1 MMEMPDVVWVTAEPT
16 CTLEQSAAG
25 ARHRCAEAHAAE
37 DAADH
42 AAQPDVAVA
51 SLGPAELDQSRVLT
65 LTRRSA

>member
-16 CTLEQSAAG
+16 CTLEPSAAG
-25 ARHRCAEAHAAE
+25 ARHRCAE

-51 SLGPAELDQSRVLT
+51 SLGPAEPDQSRVLT